1 MSSVSNRRFITKPKE
16 RPCLKI
22 LDSLQKMFTIFEED
36 GEPLTERAKVDELL
50 TKIQNSALAAGV
62 AHQLSSG
69 INLTHLELHS
79 LLLQTS

>member
-62 AHQLSSG
+62 AQLSSG